1 MVGSAV
7 QAAIVQRLQGTA
19 GRCSL
24 HIVFK
29 EIALFD
35 RCTYF
40 GNYARIQIILTFVD
54 YNYHIAL
61 LYTRE
66 LDPKIIVSNVCLGDE
81 PADSFCYEFA
91 QIFLLVI

>member
-35 RCTYF
+35 RCSNF
-40 GNYARIQIILTFVD
+40 AHIQIILTFVD

-81 PADSFCYEFA
+81 PANGFCYEFA

>member
-1 MVGSAV
+1 MLS
-7 QAAIVQRLQGTA
+7 R
-19 GRCSL
+19 RCSL

-40 GNYARIQIILTFVD
+40 SNFAHIQIILTFVG
-54 YNYHIAL
+54 YNYYIAH

-66 LDPKIIVSNVCLGDE
+66 LGPKIFVSNVCLGDE
-81 PADSFCYEFA
+81 PANGFCYEFA